1 MAGDP
6 VVARLA
12 SNNQVTNQGGRA
24 WYEFRFTAN
33 EANDRWFSLS
43 SPGAGTFTFTFKTSP
58 DANSPVELPLQ
69 GALTQAAWLT
79 LVRKVLESNFYL
91 MEHYTVRDS
100 NNGGP
105 AILLEAINPG
115 TSFHITANA
124 GTCVNFALVT
134 SNTGANRTQ
143 RDNFRILVETYVRQN
158 LNFRRKGTGDLLAVD
173 VDGIGFAQVEAYLE
187 ERPINQF
194 AWPPLPINPASFRNQ
209 LANAAYIRWAESY
222 GLPEQIQR
230 LTSGDEFVVLQGRL
244 PNKRKVAFYNQ
255 YANWQVY
262 FQQTKRFLTW
272 QPLVKEV
279 YADQPEKLYWFHFYE
294 DRPQYKIRVRR
305 VLQNGTST
313 TIDHLTGLVGTP
325 YTVCEIETSP
335 SILAPGIADLA
346 ELHVWVAAN
355 DNTILSAVQSYI
367 IKPKPAQVQYFF
379 FENSFGAFDTVAFT
393 GVVEETDDYQRE
405 VEEVYQPQTFRAG
418 ARRMR
423 SFRTEQREEFTT
435 HSGYTTD
442 NEILDWY
449 DDLLNSPAP
458 YEVIGNQLHEVVIE
472 SGKVLKRRTEEFVKA
487 ISFTYRRMAP
497 IQVYRTVP
505 AGIFSST
512 PVIDPGEPSPPFP
525 PQIIPGLG
533 GFDEFYLPGNSWL
546 PIPNPVT
553 NSDDFAFMIVVRP
566 ELGNRMLFSHSTAR
580 SQVWINL
587 EGTALMIRPNNA
599 VSDIQIN
606 LPLGLL
612 KQYYLLELLVQAGA
626 YSLRVNGSEISSG
639 GLPGATSFSFNRFGS
654 KGTVGYFNGR
664 ISELKF
670 GNVAQ
675 IDNDGMRLEIADRYG
690 LAVDGARWLSDL
702 DDDFR
707 EFVFAGR
714 FTRDQV
720 INRDVFRLPVTGIP
734 VFTPAP
740 GSYAPFQ
747 LNIASPTPG
756 AVIHFTNDLSDPTFA
771 SPIVTGLIS
780 VNQDSTFKAFAVAPG
795 QLPSPIASASYLI
808 LNDPDAVLFLQNA
821 GITNPIIQMAT
832 VQLFI
837 TWKGAG
843 IWNACRLAN
852 LMVGANESAHALNA
866 RSPINATTQPHHR
879 LTFNGGWTH
888 DNLGALPNGINAF
901 ANPEILAS
909 QYYNTSTGISM
920 FALLASPKIGTAYQA
935 IAGHGGVPTV
945 LIDHVG
951 TNVRLYAGTSN
962 AQTVTKEDA
971 LGFWGFARRRD
982 NTGGNQLKYFNNLGQ
997 VITVT
1002 ETSPAS
1008 LGNQRLYIG
1017 ARNNGSNVAEFFS
1030 TQRFQFFF
1038 IGNDLTAFQMETLRT
1053 SVLQFNQTVRGI

>member
-12 SNNQVTNQGGRA
+12 SDNQVQNTGSRS
-24 WYEFRFTAN
+24 WHEFRFSAN
-33 EANDRWFSLS
+33 EVNGYSFGFDTPNGLS
-43 SPGAGTFTFTFKTSP
+43 FYFTFRTNP
-58 DANSPVELPLQ
+58 DPNSPSDLPLQ
-69 GALTQAAWLT
+69 GSLPLAAWLT
-79 LVRKVLESNFYL
+79 LIRKVLESNFYL

-100 NNGGP
+100 TNGGP
-105 AILLEAINPG
+105 AIMLEAIKPG
-115 TSFHITANA
+115 TQYQLIVNRGSTNNFVTVSFNA
-124 GTCVNFALVT
+124 GSDRSV
-134 SNTGANRTQ
+134 RT
-143 RDNFRILVETYVRQN
+143 NFRLLVETYVRQN
-158 LNFRRKGTGDLLAVD
+158 LNFKRKGSGDLLAVD
-173 VDGIGFAQVEAYLE
+173 GDGIGFAQVEAYLE

-194 AWPPLPINPASFRNQ
+194 AWPPLLINPASFRNQ
-209 LANAAYIRWAESY
+209 LANAAYLRWAESY

-230 LTSGDEFVVLQGRL
+230 LNSSAEFVVLQGRL

-255 YANWQVY
+255 FANWQVY

-279 YADQPEKLYWFHFYE
+279 FADQPEKLYWFHYYE

-305 VLQNGTST
+305 VLENGTST
-313 TIDHLTGLVGTP
+313 TVDHLAGLVGTP
-325 YTVCEIETSP
+325 YTVCEIETSA
-335 SILAPGIADLA
+335 SILAPGVANLV

-355 DNTILSAVQSYI
+355 DNSILSAIQTYI

-393 GVVEETDDYQRE
+393 GTVEEMDDYQRE
-405 VEEVYQPQTFRAG
+405 IEEVYQPQNFRAG

-435 HSGYTTD
+435 NSGFTTD
-442 NEILDWY
+442 NELIDWY

-458 YEVIGNQLHEVVIE
+458 YEVVGSQLHEVVIE

-487 ISFTYRRMAP
+487 ISFTYRRLAP

-505 AGIFSST
+505 AGISSSA

-525 PQIIPGLG
+525 PQVVPGLG

-546 PIPNPVT
+546 PIPNPIT

-587 EGTALMIRPNNA
+587 EGTALFIRPNNA

-612 KQYYLLELLVQAGA
+612 KQYYLLELLVQAGTYA
-626 YSLRVNGSEISSG
+626 LKVNGEEISSG

-654 KGTVGYFNGR
+654 KGTVNYFNGR

-670 GNVAQ
+670 GTVAQ
-675 IDNDGMRLEIADRYG
+675 IDNQAMRLEIAERFG
-690 LAVDGARWLSDL
+690 LAVDGARWLSNL
-702 DDDFR
+702 EDDFR
-707 EFVFAGR
+707 EFIFAGR

-747 LNIASPTPG
+747 LNITSPTPG
-756 AVIHFTNDLSDPTFA
+756 AVIHFTDDLSDPTFA
-771 SPIVTGLIS
+771 SPIVTGSIS
-780 VNQDSTFKAFAVAPG
+780 VNQDSSFKAFAVAPG

-821 GITNPIIQMAT
+821 GITNPIVQMAT

-843 IWNACRLAN
+843 IWTACRLAN

-879 LTFNGGWTH
+879 LTFTGGWTH
-888 DNLGALPNGINAF
+888 DNQGALPNGINAF
-901 ANPEILAS
+901 ANPEILTS
-909 QYYNTSTGISM
+909 QYYNSSNGISM

-935 IAGHGGVPTV
+935 IAGHGGLPTV
-945 LIDHVG
+945 LIDHIG

-962 AQTVTKEDA
+962 AQTVTKDDA
-971 LGFWGFARRRD
+971 VGFWGFARRRD

-1002 ETSPAS
+1002 ETSPS
-1008 LGNQRLYIG
+1008 TLGNQRIYIG